1 MSLVWTIAIWVNY
14 TLAALVIIGVLLH
27 RREPVA
33 MIAWILAILLMPLA
47 GMLLYWLLGSGRLMR
62 KVHRRRKRVA
72 HLLDRL
78 RARSAEHVQPIDD
91 QPAGELPPTFMAI
104 EQLARRLADMPATG
118 RNDVVLYTDGQS
130 AYGALVDAVRSSK
143 RHVHVELYILGADA
157 TGASFREE
165 LIACAKRGVECRL
178 LLDAVGC
185 WTLGRAFTQPLL
197 DAGVQ
202 VSFFL
207 PIRLFPLG
215 KRWSIHLRNHRKLV
229 IVDGETAFTGSA
241 NVGDEYLGRDP
252 GLSPWFDA
260 QIRVSGPAA
269 LFLQEVFAEDWF
281 LATRERLDA
290 PDYFPAPTKP
300 GSSIVQ
306 ILPTGPDQSVQVLA
320 QILFAAVSAAR
331 ESIQIVT
338 PYFVPDAPL
347 RMALEH
353 AALRGLK
360 VRLVLPTRS
369 DAPVT
374 LFAAR
379 SFYAELVDAGLEIYE
394 YEKGMLHAKAVV
406 VDDQWCL
413 LGSANMDARSFRLNY
428 EISAAVCDPA
438 VVGGLTRLIDGFCE
452 QARRITRRAAH
463 QKTIWR
469 RIAEGAARLLAP
481 LL

>member
-1 MSLVWTIAIWVNY
+1 MTLVWTVAIWVNY
-14 TLAALVIIGVLLH
+14 ALAALVIIGVLL
-27 RREPVA
+27 RRRDPVA
-33 MIAWILAILLMPLA
+33 MTAWILAILLMPVA
-47 GMLLYWLLGSGRLMR
+47 GIVLYWLLGSGRLTR

-78 RARSAEHVQPIDD
+78 RAHSAEHIRPLDEAIER
-91 QPAGELPPTFMAI
+91 ELPPAFAAL
-104 EQLARRLADMPATG
+104 EQLAHRLADMPATG
-118 RNDVVLYTDGQS
+118 GNDVRLYTDGAS
-130 AYGALVDAVRSSK
+130 AYEALLDAIRAAQ
-143 RHVHVELYILGADA
+143 RHVHVELYVLSADA
-157 TGASFREE
+157 TGLGFRDE

-185 WTLGRAFTQPLL
+185 WTIGRAFTQPLL
-197 DAGVQ
+197 DAGVR

-207 PIRLFPLG
+207 PIRLFPLA
-215 KRWSIHLRNHRKLV
+215 KRWSVHLRNHRKIV
-229 IVDGETAFTGSA
+229 VVDGDTAFTGSA

-252 GLSPWFDA
+252 ALSPWFDA
-260 QIRVSGPAA
+260 QIRVVGPGA
-269 LFLQEVFAEDWF
+269 LFLQEVFAEDWY
-281 LATRERLDA
+281 LATRERLDQ
-290 PDYFPAPTKP
+290 PGYFPAPARL
-300 GSSIVQ
+300 GSAIVQ

-331 ESIQIVT
+331 TSIQIVT

-369 DAPVT
+369 DAPIT
-374 LFAAR
+374 LWAAR

-394 YEKGMLHAKAVV
+394 YERGMLHAKAVV

-452 QARRITRRAAH
+452 QGRRITRRAAH
-463 QKTIWR
+463 QTTIWR